1 MNRIMFLTMALI
13 AIIFGAN
20 EASAQQRTKITDGVY
35 LTTYGNVTV
44 IENDNT
50 QQSFKIN
57 VTKSDTLYDII
68 CGDTIV
74 KTVAKEGLKDGIAVA
89 VESYTTIPS
98 WVTRAVVG
106 RIVNKIYDGACDFFR

>member
-1 MNRIMFLTMALI
+1 MNKIMFLTMALI

-50 QQSFKIN
+50 QQSFKIK
-57 VTKSDTLYDII
+57 VTKSDTLFDII

-106 RIVNKIYDGACDFFR
+106 RIVNKIYDGVCEFFR